1 MFEKSLLKD
10 CKLKTCE
17 GYYRLIIMDLGMPI
31 KDGFQAS
38 TEILQLQKDLTN
50 LKRKSGDEKRINNK
64 ECDIVA
70 LTAF

>member
-1 MFEKSLLKD
+1 
-10 CKLKTCE
+10 
-17 GYYRLIIMDLGMPI
+17 MPI

-38 TEILQLQKDLTN
+38 TEILQLQKDLIS
-50 LKRKSGDEKRINNK
+50 LKRKSGDEERINNK